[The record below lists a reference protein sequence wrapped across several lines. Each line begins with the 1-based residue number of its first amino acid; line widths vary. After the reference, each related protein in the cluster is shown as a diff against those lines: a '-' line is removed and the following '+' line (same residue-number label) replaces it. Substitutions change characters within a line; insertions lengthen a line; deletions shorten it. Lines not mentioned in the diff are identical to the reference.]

1 MLLPEVLPCKAEV
14 TLAATKAVVGSLCW
28 PRNSRT
34 MASHEELIAELVKLE
49 KLSHAARLKHAK
61 KRRLKQLKKYQEWVR
76 YDRQTS
82 ATVARKRTPAAIDF
96 ENAAVLNDLVS
107 RDDRIGGKQTGMPHY
122 CCYALA
128 WF

>member
-1 MLLPEVLPCKAEV
+1 
-14 TLAATKAVVGSLCW
+14 
-28 PRNSRT
+28 

-76 YDRQTS
+76 YDRQTN
-82 ATVARKRTPAAIDF
+82 ATVSRKRIPAVLDF

-107 RDDRIGGKQTGMPHY
+107 RDDRIGGKQGRNWLLAYPCSKWRVHY
-122 CCYALA
+122 AMAIWAVWARNSVENVTAVC
-128 WF
+128 